1 MKKVLTTPIQD
12 ADLES
17 LRIGDIVYLT
27 GYLITGRDDV
37 HQRLIKQHRKLPVE
51 LAGKA
56 IFHAGPIMR
65 EIEGQPGK
73 YEVISVGPTTSMRME
88 KYEREFIAATGLKV
102 IVGKGG
108 MGPNTVEG
116 CVKNKAI
123 HTVFPGGCAV
133 LAAQCVEE
141 VERVEWLDLG
151 MPEAM
156 WVMRVKEFGP
166 LIVSIDTHGG
176 NLFEKNKAEFNRKK
190 APIVDEICTHLDF
203 LD

>member
-1 MKKVLTTPIQD
+1 
-12 ADLES
+12 
-17 LRIGDIVYLT
+17 
-27 GYLITGRDDV
+27 
-37 HQRLIKQHRKLPVE
+37 
-51 LAGKA
+51 
-56 IFHAGPIMR
+56 
-65 EIEGQPGK
+65 
-73 YEVISVGPTTSMRME
+73 ME

-190 APIVDEICTHLDF
+190 VPIVDEICTHLDF